1 MMWRHS
7 DVVDVQ
13 VEVLALRSA
22 REREWEAMEETPG
35 RVVFVGS
42 VASAVVGV
50 GLDPPAGL
58 RESCVYLARR
68 EVEMLAPHAICEY
81 SLPDQEM
88 RGVPI
93 AGGHCADVEP
103 VWITP
108 VV

>member
-1 MMWRHS
+1 MGGDGGDAGAGGVR
-7 DVVDVQ
+7 
-13 VEVLALRSA
+13 
-22 REREWEAMEETPG
+22 
-35 RVVFVGS
+35 
-42 VASAVVGV
+42 GV
-50 GLDPPAGL
+50 GGVGGGGRGL
-58 RESCVYLARR
+58 RESCVYLARQ